1 MRNTLLTTTALVL
14 TAGIA
19 SADGHATITW
29 SGAATAGIARDGKS
43 AAVKAVAQ
51 SASGLVASKA
61 AIADTNDAAGATQ
74 STSVTAVA
82 VITSNVLYVADTIDY
97 VDGLVEAA
105 NVATAATHTGTT
117 AATVA
122 ADLVVFRA
130 ELASDRAD
138 LVAAQV
144 GLAIAG
150 ADYIALKA
158 KITAIDN
165 ATSTLNAVAGSV
177 AVAEGTVGK
186 FKSYSEVNATVT
198 GTVALDNGMS
208 VSASMSVDA
217 GTGYDFADD
226 DTFDS
231 AKGGATLD
239 NVTLNAGAL
248 GTFKLDEGAVTHL
261 VDGDDDATADLLYT
275 NTFGSLSFSAA
286 VDLNEDTDVVAKKAA
301 AATVKWV
308 AGVNSSTAS
317 LDKDGYTAIDAAAV
331 AAVAEDVQWSAKIS
345 MPVAG
350 GSAYVAMD
358 EEGGNIFGA
367 STVLSGVGLSFNSKL
382 EALEERL
389 SVDRSNTL
397 GLTYALGA
405 TTLGASWN
413 SVEDGDQWGI
423 SAAYAADGVAFTAS
437 TDEDSDWAVSGSFK
451 MGTGASVVGGMN
463 YTEDAYLGLSFAF

>member
-1 MRNTLLTTTALVL
+1 MKRILLTTTSLVL
-14 TAGIA
+14 AAGVA
-19 SADGHATITW
+19 SAETSITW
-29 SGAATAGIARDGKS
+29 SGAATAGIARDGKV
-43 AAVKAVAQ
+43 AAVAAGKQ
-51 SASGLVASKA
+51 SASGLVAQKA
-61 AIADTNDAAGATQ
+61 AIADTNDAAGASS
-74 STSVTAVA
+74 STSVTATA

-97 VDGLVEAA
+97 VDSLVEAA
-105 NVATAATHTGTT
+105 SVATAATHTGTT

-144 GLAIAG
+144 GLAITG
-150 ADYIALKA
+150 GDYIALKA
-158 KITAIDN
+158 KITAIDS
-165 ATSTLNAVAGSV
+165 ATATLDAVAGSG
-177 AVAEGTVGK
+177 AVAEVATGK

-198 GTVALDNGMS
+198 GTVSMDNGMS
-208 VSASMSVDA
+208 ISASMSVDA

-226 DTFDS
+226 DTFDG

-248 GTFKLDEGAVTHL
+248 GTFKLDENAVTHL
-261 VDGDDDATADLLYT
+261 VDGDDDAAADLLYT
-275 NTFGSLSFSAA
+275 NSFGAMSFSAA
-286 VDLNEDTDVVAKKAA
+286 IDLNEDTDVVATKGS

-308 AGVNSSTAS
+308 VGVNSATAAK
-317 LDKDGYTAIDAAAV
+317 DADGYTAIDAAAV
-331 AAVAEDVQWSAKIS
+331 AAVAEDVQWSAKLS
-345 MPVAG
+345 MPLAG
-350 GSAYVAMD
+350 GSAYIAMD

-367 STVLSGVGLSFNSKL
+367 STTLSGIGISFSSKL

-389 SVDRSNTL
+389 STDRSNTI
-397 GLTYALGA
+397 GLTYALGS

-423 SAAYAADGVAFTAS
+423 SAAYAADGMAFTAS
-437 TDEDSDWAVSGSFK
+437 TDEGSDWSVSGSVA
-451 MGTGASVVGGMN
+451 MGSGASVVAGTN